1 MGGDNFNKSGISF
14 HAEQLNEYY
23 TLLQGDLDN
32 EKWQE
37 MISKQHEMVSE
48 QENLA
53 IEKWWDSVEQ
63 FVLLKIMSKK
73 PSIESTIFIN
83 PVKTIQSIP
92 IFPAGYDEKIN
103 RFLKTKIP
111 GLAISSDLENFYFCN
126 FYFITQE
133 PKISVSRQSIEG
145 IIEAMDLNKYS
156 VTERETIFDYLREVP
171 KEHSRIII
179 QSLEKLVHIF
189 DSYFEDLLE
198 RVEKRVK
205 ENMEV
210 PKFGMNEIEIHIGT
224 MGKDRIISQI
234 LSLSNNART
243 EIQNFLDTE
252 FVRSCTRFMDSI
264 SRDRDVNFPRF
275 DMYRHKRGIHQKFTD
290 LELIPVFLRYIRA
303 RMPKHKISL
312 VATNGDITQPWL
324 NHGEIKRMGP
334 RDLRL
339 RVELQTR

>member
-1 MGGDNFNKSGISF
+1 MGGDNFNKSGVSF

-48 QENLA
+48 QENMA

-63 FVLLKIMSKK
+63 FVLLKILSKK
-73 PSIESTIFIN
+73 PSIESITFTN
-83 PVKTIQSIP
+83 PVKTVQSIP
-92 IFPAGYDEKIN
+92 LFPAGYGEKMN

-156 VTERETIFDYLREVP
+156 DTERETIFDYLREVP

-179 QSLEKLVHIF
+179 QSLEKLVRIF

-198 RVEKRVK
+198 LVEKKVK

-224 MGKDRIISQI
+224 MGKDRIISQ
-234 LSLSNNART
+234 LLTFRNNART
-243 EIQNFLDTE
+243 EIQDFLDTE
-252 FVRSCTRFMDSI
+252 FVNACSRFMDSI
-264 SRDRDVNFPRF
+264 AKDRDVNFPRF

-334 RDLRL
+334 RNLRL

>member
-1 MGGDNFNKSGISF
+1 MGGDNFNKSGVSF

-37 MISKQHEMVSE
+37 MISKQHKMVSE
-48 QENLA
+48 QENMA

-63 FVLLKIMSKK
+63 FVLLKILSKK
-73 PSIESTIFIN
+73 PSIESITFTN
-83 PVKTIQSIP
+83 PEKTVQSIP
-92 IFPAGYDEKIN
+92 LFPAGFYEKIN

-111 GLAISSDLENFYFCN
+111 GLAISSDLEKFYFCN

-156 VTERETIFDYLREVP
+156 DTERETIFDYLREVP

-179 QSLEKLVHIF
+179 QSLEKLVRIF

-198 RVEKRVK
+198 LVEKIVK

-210 PKFGMNEIEIHIGT
+210 PKFGMNEIEIYIGN
-224 MGKDRIISQI
+224 GSKRLISNL
-234 LSLSNNART
+234 LSFSNNARK
-243 EIQNFLDTE
+243 EIQDFLDSE
-252 FVRSCTRFMDSI
+252 FTNACYRFMDSI
-264 SRDRDVNFPRF
+264 SKDRDVNFPRF
-275 DMYRHKRGIHQKFTD
+275 DMYRHKRRIHQKFTD

-334 RDLRL
+334 RNLRL
-339 RVELQTR
+339 KVELQTR